1 MAFGEKR
8 AAIAMS
14 GNMNLTHHS
23 APMSVLLCS
32 LGPNVPVRLTGVFEA
47 AGYSVTESDEAS
59 QTNHL
64 ITLSKYDLLVIDA
77 PHLAD
82 GPFNIILGGQSERLP
97 PCIVI
102 SESSG
107 NVEEIL
113 ALEMGADGFLSRPI
127 DLRLLLSKS
136 RALIRRANRSE
147 LTFAFAQNCQNQPWV
162 LDTTLQMA
170 ISPDQRT
177 IPLSP
182 VQVRLLSVFFSN
194 PGVLQ
199 TRDSLAKYL
208 GGADRK
214 SNHVTTTMSRL
225 RRRLAE
231 NEDDAPIKTV
241 RGHGYVY
248 RP

>member
-1 MAFGEKR
+1 
-8 AAIAMS
+8 
-14 GNMNLTHHS
+14 MNLTNHS
-23 APMSVLLCS
+23 APLSVLLCA
-32 LGPNVPVRLTGVFEA
+32 LGPDGRMQLTEVFEA
-47 AGYSVTESDEAS
+47 AGYRVTKSDEAS
-59 QTNHL
+59 HANHL
-64 ITLSKYDLLVIDA
+64 IALSDFDLLVIDA

-82 GPFNIILGGQSERLP
+82 GPFDIILGVQSDRLP
-97 PCIVI
+97 PCVVV

-113 ALEMGADGFLSRPI
+113 ALEMGADGFLSHPI
-127 DLRLLLSKS
+127 DLRLLLSRCK
-136 RALIRRANRSE
+136 ALIRRATRSE
-147 LTFAFAQNCQNQPWV
+147 PKFASTQNCQSQRWV
-162 LDTTLQMA
+162 LDAALQTA
-170 ISPDQRT
+170 TSPDQRI

-182 VQVRLLSVFFSN
+182 VQVRILSVFFSN

-199 TRDSLAKYL
+199 TRESLAKYL
-208 GGADRK
+208 GGLDRK

-225 RRRLAE
+225 RRRLTE